1 MCEPLLTVFDK
12 ADKVHHHNPFQTTLG
27 KKNIQAVVGQT
38 SVGEVYNMSK
48 DLERALS
55 KLRFDDQVLGY
66 SLMTKVG
73 RPFVSFAFPDE
84 LFPRV
89 KDSINLYKSD
99 LRLMTIDTDRGLV
112 VLSPVDQNW
121 ILTVLYVPE
130 LQLGLAIAK
139 TKNVLRLLE
148 GIELPPPPE
157 EFEESVESNIQ
168 VLESI
173 AIQAASVE
181 ATESTEEPVTPRI
194 EVTTP
199 PLAEVTT
206 PAPEAELL
214 PPESFNV
221 QPLTIPERGP
231 QYSTALSLDSSLYTE
246 MKTLYRNFGF
256 DVLMLVDGN
265 ISVEKIADSMFQ
277 PNNRVIDLLKWGAS
291 KGIISVPQVSPGEEV
306 TAQSK
311 STLGRYVKCPR
322 FEGDMN
328 KVASGDQSIIRLCD
342 GTRTTEQIAE
352 SLKIP
357 LPKVVQTVAK
367 YRKHGLKLIGKT
379 L

>member
-1 MCEPLLTVFDK
+1 
-12 ADKVHHHNPFQTTLG
+12 
-27 KKNIQAVVGQT
+27 
-38 SVGEVYNMSK
+38 MSK

-99 LRLMTIDTDRGLV
+99 LRLMTIDTERGLV
-112 VLSPVDQNW
+112 VLSPVDDNW

-157 EFEESVESNIQ
+157 EFEESVESNLQ

-173 AIQAASVE
+173 AIKAASVE
-181 ATESTEEPVTPRI
+181 STEPTEVLPAI
-194 EVTTP
+194 ETQVAQPTIEETP
-199 PLAEVTT
+199 PPKVT
-206 PAPEAELL
+206 EQL

-221 QPLTIPERGP
+221 LPGTIPERGP
-231 QYSTALSLDSSLYTE
+231 QYSTALSLDSELYRE
-246 MKTLYRNFGF
+246 MKQLYRNFGF

-265 ISVEKIADSMFQ
+265 ISAEKIADSMFQ
-277 PNNRVIDLLKWGAS
+277 PNNRVIELLKWGAS
-291 KGIISVPQVSPGEEV
+291 RGIITVPKISAEKAAFEDERRG
-306 TAQSK
+306 SM
-311 STLGRYVKCPR
+311 GRYVKCPR
-322 FEGDMN
+322 FEGDMS
-328 KVASGDQSIIRLCD
+328 KVTNEDQNIIRMCN
-342 GTRTTEQIAE
+342 GSRTTEQIAE
-352 SLKIP
+352 SLNIP
-357 LPKVVQTVAK
+357 IPKVVQTIAK
-367 YRKHGLKLIGKT
+367 YRKYGLKVIGRT

>member
-1 MCEPLLTVFDK
+1 
-12 ADKVHHHNPFQTTLG
+12 
-27 KKNIQAVVGQT
+27 
-38 SVGEVYNMSK
+38 MSK

-89 KDSINLYKSD
+89 KDSINLYKTD

-112 VLSPVDQNW
+112 VLSPVDNNW

-181 ATESTEEPVTPRI
+181 STEPAEIEVTPEA

-199 PLAEVTT
+199 PPVVETPPT
-206 PAPEAELL
+206 PAADLS
-214 PPESFNV
+214 PPESYNV
-221 QPLTIPERGP
+221 QPATVPERGP
-231 QYSTALSLDSSLYTE
+231 QYSAALSLASDLYTE
-246 MKTLYRNFGF
+246 MKNLYRNFGF
-256 DVLMLVDGN
+256 DVLMLVDGK

-277 PNNRVIDLLKWGAS
+277 PNNRVAELLKWGAS
-291 KGIISVPQVSPGEEV
+291 KGIITVAQVSEEEQ
-306 TAQSK
+306 TTTETK

-328 KVASGDQSIIRLCD
+328 KVESGDQNIIRLCD
-342 GTRTTEQIAE
+342 GTHTTEQIAE
-352 SLKIP
+352 TLKLP
-357 LPKVVQTVAK
+357 LPRVVQAVAK

>member
-1 MCEPLLTVFDK
+1 
-12 ADKVHHHNPFQTTLG
+12 
-27 KKNIQAVVGQT
+27 
-38 SVGEVYNMSK
+38 MSK

-89 KDSINLYKSD
+89 KDSINLYKTD

-112 VLSPVDQNW
+112 VLSPVDNNW

-173 AIQAASVE
+173 AINAASVE
-181 ATESTEEPVTPRI
+181 STEPTETPVTS
-194 EVTTP
+194 EVEVATPPPVQETTP
-199 PLAEVTT
+199 P
-206 PAPEAELL
+206 PAAELAS
-214 PPESFNV
+214 PESFNV
-221 QPLTIPERGP
+221 QPVTVPERGP
-231 QYSTALSLDSSLYTE
+231 QYSAALSLDSELYGE

-256 DVLMLVDGN
+256 DVLMLVDGS

-277 PNNRVIDLLKWGAS
+277 PNNRVADLLKWGAS
-291 KGIISVPQVSPGEEV
+291 KGIITVPQVSEEEQA
-306 TAQSK
+306 TTETKRS
-311 STLGRYVKCPR
+311 LGRYVKCPR

-328 KVASGDQSIIRLCD
+328 KVASGDQSIIRMCD
-342 GTRTTEQIAE
+342 GTRATEQIAE
-352 SLKIP
+352 SLKLP
-357 LPKVVQTVAK
+357 LPRVVQTVAK

>member
-1 MCEPLLTVFDK
+1 
-12 ADKVHHHNPFQTTLG
+12 
-27 KKNIQAVVGQT
+27 
-38 SVGEVYNMSK
+38 MSK

-112 VLSPVDQNW
+112 VLSPVDNNW

-157 EFEESVESNIQ
+157 EFEESSESNLQ

-181 ATESTEEPVTPRI
+181 T
-194 EVTTP
+194 
-199 PLAEVTT
+199 
-206 PAPEAELL
+206 APEVPTEPSLLTTAAAKSPSQKAVTAQHEARPTEVEPELSPEDFNIL
-214 PPESFNV
+214 PG
-221 QPLTIPERGP
+221 TIPSRGTK
-231 QYSTALSLDSSLYTE
+231 YSTALSLDSTLYSE
-246 MKTLYRNFGF
+246 MKKLYRNFGF
-256 DVLMLVDGN
+256 DVLMLVNGSN
-265 ISVEKIADSMFQ
+265 SVEKIADSMFQ
-277 PNNRVIDLLKWGAS
+277 PNTRVIELLKWGAS
-291 KGIISVPQVSPGEEV
+291 KRIIDVPRAVMEAASDS
-306 TAQSK
+306 TAPETMGK
-311 STLGRYVKCPR
+311 YVKCPR
-322 FEGDMN
+322 FEGDLS
-328 KVASGDQSIIRLCD
+328 KVANSDQSIIRMCD
-342 GTRTTEQIAE
+342 GNKTAEQIAE
-352 SLKIP
+352 ELTLP
-357 LPKVVQTVAK
+357 LPKVIQTIAK
-367 YRKHGLKLIGKT
+367 YRKYGLKVIGKT

>member
-1 MCEPLLTVFDK
+1 
-12 ADKVHHHNPFQTTLG
+12 
-27 KKNIQAVVGQT
+27 
-38 SVGEVYNMSK
+38 MSN

-112 VLSPVDQNW
+112 VLSPVDNNW
-121 ILTVLYVPE
+121 ILTVLYVSE

-148 GIELPPPPE
+148 GTALPPPPE
-157 EFEESVESNIQ
+157 EFEESSESNLQ

-181 ATESTEEPVTPRI
+181 VTP
-194 EVTTP
+194 P
-199 PLAEVTT
+199 PSVEAPPPVVEAPAEEATSV
-206 PAPEAELL
+206 PAKPELS
-214 PPESFNV
+214 PEDFNV
-221 QPLTIPERGP
+221 KPGTIPTRGSE
-231 QYSTALSLDSSLYTE
+231 YSIALSLDSPLNAE
-246 MKTLYRNFGF
+246 MKTQYRNFGF
-256 DVLMLVDGN
+256 DVLMLVDGRN
-265 ISVEKIADSMFQ
+265 SVEKIADSLFQ
-277 PNNRVIDLLKWGAS
+277 SYNRVIELLKWGAS
-291 KGIISVPQVSPGEEV
+291 KRIIEVPQVTRGADSATGPP
-306 TAQSK
+306 SK
-311 STLGRYVKCPR
+311 IGRFVKCPH
-322 FEGDMN
+322 FKGDMS
-328 KVASGDQSIIRLCD
+328 KVSKSYQSIIRLCD

-352 SLKIP
+352 TLKIP
-357 LPKVVQTVAK
+357 LPKVVQAVAK
-367 YRKHGLKLIGKT
+367 YRKHGLKVIGKT
-379 L
+379 ISTS

>member
-1 MCEPLLTVFDK
+1 
-12 ADKVHHHNPFQTTLG
+12 
-27 KKNIQAVVGQT
+27 
-38 SVGEVYNMSK
+38 
-48 DLERALS
+48 
-55 KLRFDDQVLGY
+55 DQVLGY

-112 VLSPVDQNW
+112 VLSPVDVNW

-157 EFEESVESNIQ
+157 EFEESSETNLQ
-168 VLESI
+168 ALESI

-181 ATESTEEPVTPRI
+181 PISPEIPVAPVVEPTPTVV
-194 EVTTP
+194 E
-199 PLAEVTT
+199 T
-206 PAPEAELL
+206 PAAAPIVEAPPDLSPED
-214 PPESFNV
+214 FNV
-221 QPLTIPERGP
+221 QPDTIPTRGSE
-231 QYSTALSLDSSLYTE
+231 YSAALSLDSALYNE
-246 MKTLYRNFGF
+246 MKTQYRNFGF

-265 ISVEKIADSMFQ
+265 NSVEQIADSMFQ
-277 PNNRVIDLLKWGAS
+277 PNNRVIELLKWVAS
-291 KGIISVPQVSPGEEV
+291 RRIIGVPKVEVGDESSPV
-306 TAQSK
+306 TAGK
-311 STLGRYVKCPR
+311 MGTYVKCPR
-322 FEGDMN
+322 FEGDMS
-328 KVASGDQSIIRLCD
+328 KVAGNDQSIIRMCD

-352 SLKIP
+352 ALKVP
-357 LPKVVQTVAK
+357 LPKVVQIVAK
-367 YRKHGLKLIGKT
+367 YRKHGLKVIGKT

>member
-1 MCEPLLTVFDK
+1 
-12 ADKVHHHNPFQTTLG
+12 
-27 KKNIQAVVGQT
+27 
-38 SVGEVYNMSK
+38 MSK

-89 KDSINLYKSD
+89 RDSIALYKSD

-112 VLSPVDQNW
+112 VLSPVDDNW

-157 EFEESVESNIQ
+157 EFEESSETNLQ

-181 ATESTEEPVTPRI
+181 AAPVEPPAESAI
-194 EVTTP
+194 ETP
-199 PLAEVTT
+199 PPVVET
-206 PAPEAELL
+206 PAVETPVEEVKPALS
-214 PPESFNV
+214 PDDFNV
-221 QPLTIPERGP
+221 QPGTVPTRGSE
-231 QYSTALSLDSSLYTE
+231 YATALSLDSTLYNE
-246 MKTLYRNFGF
+246 MKTQYRNFGF

-265 ISVEKIADSMFQ
+265 NSVEQIADSMFQ
-277 PNNRVIDLLKWGAS
+277 PNNRVIELLKWGAS
-291 KGIISVPQVSPGEEV
+291 KGIIGVPQFESGDEAAAAAPG
-306 TAQSK
+306 K
-311 STLGRYVKCPR
+311 KGRYVKCPR
-322 FEGDMN
+322 FEGDIS
-328 KVASGDQSIIRLCD
+328 KVAADDQNIINMCD

-352 SLKIP
+352 ALKLP

-367 YRKHGLKLIGKT
+367 YRKHGLKVIGKT

>member
-1 MCEPLLTVFDK
+1 
-12 ADKVHHHNPFQTTLG
+12 
-27 KKNIQAVVGQT
+27 
-38 SVGEVYNMSK
+38 MSK

-89 KDSINLYKSD
+89 KDSINLYKTD

-112 VLSPVDQNW
+112 VLSPVDDNW
-121 ILTVLYVPE
+121 ILSVLYVPE

-157 EFEESVESNIQ
+157 EFEESVESNLQ

-173 AIQAASVE
+173 AIKAASVD
-181 ATESTEEPVTPRI
+181 STVQKETPPVPEVKVSPPPQIVTPPSPI
-194 EVTTP
+194 E
-199 PLAEVTT
+199 
-206 PAPEAELL
+206 EL
-214 PPESFNV
+214 PSPDSFNV
-221 QPLTIPERGP
+221 QPITIPERGP
-231 QYSTALSLDSSLYTE
+231 KYSTALSLDSDLYSE
-246 MKTLYRNFGF
+246 MKKLYRNFGF
-256 DVLMLVDGN
+256 DVFMLVDGN
-265 ISVEKIADSMFQ
+265 ISAEKIADSMFQ
-277 PNNRVIDLLKWGAS
+277 PNDRVIDLLKWGAS
-291 KGIISVPQVSPGEEV
+291 RGIITVPQIPAGEEKV
-306 TAQSK
+306 KGAGK
-311 STLGRYVKCPR
+311 GGMGRYVKCPQ

-328 KVASGDQSIIRLCD
+328 KVASEDQNIIRMCD
-342 GTRTTEQIAE
+342 GSRTTEEIAE
-352 SLKIP
+352 SLNLP
-357 LPKVVQTVAK
+357 LPKVVQAIAK
-367 YRKHGLKLIGKT
+367 YRKHGLKVIGKT